1 MINKVLAREILQMAK
16 LDQRARN
23 LAKNTNKADQS
34 NLQKMK
40 QVVRKF
46 GWPTISLVGKR
57 ASQMAWLIVQH
68 ADTDLVFQ
76 KKCLRLMI
84 KAAKTGEVTLQD
96 VAYLADRV
104 LINQGKPQVYGTQ
117 FYKDRD
123 GQWVPRPIKNT
134 DKLEERR
141 KRVGLE
147 SFKIYRQKMSKF

>member
-1 MINKVLAREILQMAK
+1 MAK